1 MQIVN
6 NIFYDD
12 DKYVYLDT
20 TNSGWLKLAKDLQ
33 SDPIVVDSNEAESIT
48 TSLLASSGATI
59 APFDGQEDSQ
69 IERIGNIVQYKGVRL
84 LDLEA
89 LKSLQKEPIGLAAEL
104 GNGMDLVVIGV
115 YKDDVNIEKWWTLRP
130 EFHSFVVKDRT
141 VQQVPGFTQ
150 QPTRFIQ
157 SPDGSVWLI
166 SDADKGT
173 PRPNNYRSQLALI
186 GANGEVHSLNAE
198 FDAFDMNIVS
208 LQHNKLIVKAFNN
221 RTSPNLVKDKD
232 GFYSVDTKLQTTKL
246 SDLSAHSAYEDRDGH
261 VYVVNPGNQIMEVS
275 SNRTWQKFDY
285 ALIELFN
292 ARLAPNAE

>member
-33 SDPIVVDSNEAESIT
+33 SDPIVVDSKEAESIT

-69 IERIGNIVQYKGVRL
+69 IERIGNNVQYKGVRL

-89 LKSLQKEPIGLAAEL
+89 LKSVQKEPIGLAAEL

-141 VQQVPGFTQ
+141 AQQVPGFTQ

-157 SPDGSVWLI
+157 SQDGSIWLI

-173 PRPNNYRSQLALI
+173 PRPSNYRTQLALI

-232 GFYSVDTKLQTTKL
+232 GFYSVDSNNQTVRSL
-246 SDLSAHSAYEDRDGH
+246 RPFSL
-261 VYVVNPGNQIMEVS
+261 
-275 SNRTWQKFDY
+275 
-285 ALIELFN
+285 
-292 ARLAPNAE
+292 